1 MQNKREQFLIRNRRG
16 KREQFLIRNIRG
28 WTRIAEAFVA
38 VLLLASIVLFV
49 ISKGDNQ
56 TGDISPAVQ
65 DVEISILREIQLNST
80 IRAEVLGTNGEI
92 NWTDFPSQVPNTN
105 TKINSRIPNY
115 LNCMAKICD
124 PSGPCLLTGVQEK
137 NIYAESAMITSTLN
151 TFKPRMV
158 KLFCWEK

>member
-65 DVEISILREIQLNST
+65 DVEISIKDN
-80 IRAEVLGTNGEI
+80 
-92 NWTDFPSQVPNTN
+92 
-105 TKINSRIPNY
+105 
-115 LNCMAKICD
+115 
-124 PSGPCLLTGVQEK
+124 
-137 NIYAESAMITSTLN
+137 
-151 TFKPRMV
+151 PRSI
-158 KLFCWEK
+158 